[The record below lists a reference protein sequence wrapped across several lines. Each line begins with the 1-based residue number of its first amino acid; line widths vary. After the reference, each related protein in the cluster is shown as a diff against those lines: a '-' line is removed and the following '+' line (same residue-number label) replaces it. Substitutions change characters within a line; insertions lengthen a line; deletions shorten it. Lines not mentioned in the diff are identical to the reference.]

1 MADNPLIMC
10 FMDLAMFLSPYW
22 LGLYRQHPNRYFEVT
37 NPTIGYSFSIRYVD
51 LFDQYQISY
60 TDLSTNERTYNFHPE
75 PAVHMQWLMYLSI
88 LAATARMQDSDI

>member
-22 LGLYRQHPNRYFEVT
+22 LGLYRKHPNRYFEVT

-60 TDLSTNERTYNFHPE
+60 TNLSTRERNDQFHPE
-75 PAVHMQWLMYLSI
+75 PAVYGQWLMYLSI
-88 LAATARMQDSDI
+88 LAATARMQDSH